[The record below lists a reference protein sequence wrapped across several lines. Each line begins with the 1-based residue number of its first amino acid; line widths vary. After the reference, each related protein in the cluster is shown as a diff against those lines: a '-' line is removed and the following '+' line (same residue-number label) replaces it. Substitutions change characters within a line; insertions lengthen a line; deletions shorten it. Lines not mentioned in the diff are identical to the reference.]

1 MPPFLIM
8 VNRLNLNKTQYWLLP
23 LLYFL
28 VILFATNRNYF
39 LPVSQ
44 IPGIFCDVTQF
55 NNYIIFKNSF
65 FHLFHDVDLYKSFP
79 NEQYDLFKYTPTFS
93 LLFAFFALL
102 PNYLGLLLWNSLNV
116 ILPLIGM
123 NRIFGLSKHKAIFS
137 ILFIPEVLTSV
148 LNSQSNGIILGLLLL
163 SFASMQK
170 AQTTKAVFY
179 ILLTVFIKLFG
190 GLFFALFLLFPNQI
204 KKAVLVSIPLFLFL
218 FFLPCMLIDLAS
230 LFQQYDSYF
239 SLLKNDGQQ
248 FMKYSIMGWLNAWFH
263 FCPSKNIVIIIGLLL
278 QLLPIII
285 VRVWNNQSKILYAM
299 SILIW
304 IVIFNHMAES
314 ATYII
319 AVGAIFVAL
328 STFDKM
334 PQILWVLLIFMFLTT
349 ELGPSDIYPKELR
362 IWIVDTAQLK
372 AFPCILFWIAMLG
385 YTFWGNRLKSTK
397 NEF

>member
-1 MPPFLIM
+1 M
-8 VNRLNLNKTQYWLLP
+8 VNKLNFNKSQYWIVP

-44 IPGIFCDVTQF
+44 ISGVFCDVTQF

-65 FHLFHDVDLYKSFP
+65 FHLFRDVDLYKSFP

-93 LLFAFFALL
+93 VLFAFFAFL
-102 PNYLGLLLWNSLNV
+102 PNYLGLFLWNTLNV

-123 NRIFGLSKHKAIFS
+123 NRIFGLSKNKAIVAL
-137 ILFIPEVLTSV
+137 LFIPEVLTSV

-170 AQTTKAVFY
+170 AQTTKAVLY

-204 KKAVLVSIPLFLFL
+204 KKAVLVSLPVFTFL
-218 FFLPCMLIDLAS
+218 FFLPCVLIDADS
-230 LFQQYDSYF
+230 LFQQYASFF

-248 FMKYSIMGWLNAWFH
+248 FMKYSVMGWFNAWFH
-263 FCPSKNIVIIIGLLL
+263 FCPSKNIVLIIGLLL
-278 QLLPIII
+278 QLLPIIT

-304 IVIFNHMAES
+304 MVIFNHMAES

-319 AVGAIFVAL
+319 AVGAILIAL
-328 STFDKM
+328 ATFEKI
-334 PQILWVLLIFMFLTT
+334 PNILCLLLIFMFLTT

-362 IWIVDTAQLK
+362 TWIVDTAQLK
-372 AFPCILFWIAMLG
+372 VFPCILFWIAIILHSSLG
-385 YTFWGNRLKSTK
+385 IRLKST
-397 NEF
+397 